1 MFAAGAIS
9 CKTRFLGSIFR
20 QLVFLST
27 GFKLRAAKVAAQ
39 IVVEIVLSG
48 MVEYK
53 IFRFKHNSD
62 LS

>member
-1 MFAAGAIS
+1 MQDEIS
-9 CKTRFLGSIFR
+9 RKHFSSACISGDRLQTP
-20 QLVFLST
+20 
-27 GFKLRAAKVAAQ
+27 AAKVAAQ

-48 MVEYK
+48 MIEYK